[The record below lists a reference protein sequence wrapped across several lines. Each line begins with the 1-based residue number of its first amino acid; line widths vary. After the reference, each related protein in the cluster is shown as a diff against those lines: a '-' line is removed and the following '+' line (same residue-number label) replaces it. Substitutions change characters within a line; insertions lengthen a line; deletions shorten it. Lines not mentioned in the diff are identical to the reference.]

1 MREDSI
7 SREQAFEDEMESRR
21 GAIGLKDMLNS
32 KDDSGTTLFE
42 NILETAGNAPKKS
55 ADYLA
60 RYISG

>member
-7 SREQAFEDEMESRR
+7 SREQAFENEMESRK
-21 GAIGLKDMLNS
+21 GAIGLKEMLNS
-32 KDDSGTTLFE
+32 KDDSGTTLFQ
-42 NILETAGNAPKKS
+42 NLLQTAGNAPKES